1 MVLTQLISL
10 EVKRITSHKKTT
22 IQAQQLTQNQPQN
35 DHYYRDLGISAVADL
50 ARPAMEAGHFIMSHP
65 IESAGVASLIPGL
78 NQLPGLRDI
87 NAVRQALVNKYT
99 GGTPTTQAAPTGPA
113 APESMPTPKTAPTP
127 NYEVPAYQRAGAP
140 EPQFSA
146 IDEAGRNQLNA
157 QQAQKIMTTPSDV
170 LNAESAAGTSGRTVP
185 NNLRFETT
193 PPKPMGY
200 TQPATAQNFLQRMS
214 QLSEQVTPTLQKL
227 GTAIAENPIVR
238 AAAPVARVLGSA
250 PVMGA
255 TLAAHTTDLNPN
267 EQAELNARRQ
277 QLNPAQARAILESRN
292 NEMIK
297 SYGQQRLQQLA
308 GMEIMPHRNKSGTPE
323 EAAARSAG
331 EGKWTNPGS
340 GNTHIIETLPNKL
353 HRETTHDARGNVKS
367 VEHWRS

>member
-1 MVLTQLISL
+1 MDDNFDPDAFLAKKEADLQL
-10 EVKRITSHKKTT
+10 
-22 IQAQQLTQNQPQN
+22 QQQQQQQQQKNSD

-99 GGTPTTQAAPTGPA
+99 GGTPTAQAAPTGPA
-113 APESMPTPKTAPTP
+113 APESMPTPQNAPTT

-140 EPQFSA
+140 SPQFSA
-146 IDEAGRNQLNA
+146 IDEANRNKFNA
-157 QQAQKIMTTPSDV
+157 QQAQRILTTPSEQ
-170 LNAESAAGTSGRTVP
+170 LAAESAASPAGRTVP
-185 NNLRFETT
+185 NNLRFQPTA
-193 PPKPMGY
+193 PQPMGY
-200 TQPATAQNFLQRMS
+200 TQPSTAQNFLQRMS
-214 QLSEQVTPTLQKL
+214 QLSEQVTPTLQKF
-227 GTAIAENPIVR
+227 GTAIAENPLVR
-238 AAAPVARVLGSA
+238 AAAPVARILGSA

-255 TLAAHTTDLNPN
+255 TLAAQMTNLNPN
-267 EQAELNARRQ
+267 EQAELDARRQ
-277 QLNPAQARAILESRN
+277 QLNSAQARAILESRN
-292 NEMIK
+292 NNMIK
-297 SYGQQRLQQLA
+297 SYGQTRLQQLA
-308 GMEIMPHRNKSGTPE
+308 GMEVMPHRNKSGTPE

-331 EGKWTNPGS
+331 EGKWTNPAS
-340 GNTHIIETLPNKL
+340 GNTHIIETLPNGL